1 MKNYGRT
8 SVSEFLGDQIV
19 FRNLLPFD
27 SRLPGLPHLR
37 QKLNFPE
44 NFLPRKSMPEY
55 GAVIAEIVR
64 AARELTLSN
73 ASIRRI
79 IYVGDT
85 RMNDGQ
91 AFLNICR
98 ASDWNGIAFIGAD
111 RPEPLK
117 IDLER
122 QNDKT
127 IYSANR
133 WKAIEKFET
142 FLAEQDFHVDES
154 TAVLF
159 DLDKTLLGA
168 RGRNDR
174 VIDAKRL
181 NAAEDTLRDAL
192 GSDYNPDQFQAAYHE
207 LNQIEFHP
215 FTADNQDYLVY
226 ICLII
231 SSGLISL
238 QDLTASVRAGKNSR
252 FEDFLIYVEEKSTS
266 LPQKVRDI
274 HQKVFTRVQSGDPTP
289 FKTFRYNEFKRT
301 VEHMGHLPDTASVE
315 EILSEEIVIT
325 EEIRRLANRWK
336 EQGALLFGL
345 SDKPDE
351 ATLPSQELSAQG
363 YLPVHRVATHGIGED
378 NGI

>member
-1 MKNYGRT
+1 MKCFGRAAI
-8 SVSEFLGDQIV
+8 SEFLGDQIV

-27 SRLPGLPHLR
+27 SRLPGLPELR
-37 QKLNFPE
+37 QKLKFPE

-55 GAVIAEIVR
+55 GAVIAEIVQ
-64 AARELTLSN
+64 AARQLTLPKTP
-73 ASIRRI
+73 IQRV

-98 ASDWNGIAFIGAD
+98 AAGWKGIAFIGSD
-111 RPEPLK
+111 RLEPLK
-117 IDLER
+117 IELEKH
-122 QNDKT
+122 NDQT
-127 IYSANR
+127 LYIANR
-133 WKAIEKFET
+133 WQAVNKFET
-142 FLAEQDFHVDES
+142 FLAQSNFTINEE

-168 RGRNDR
+168 RGRNDK

-181 NAAEDTLRDAL
+181 RAAEDTLRDAL
-192 GSDYNPDQFQAAYHE
+192 GSDYNPDLFQEAYHI

-238 QDLTASVRAGKNSR
+238 PELTSSIRTGEPSQ
-252 FEDFLIYVEEKSTS
+252 FQDFLEYAEERNGS
-266 LPQKVRDI
+266 LTPKVRKI
-274 HQKVFTRVQSGDPTP
+274 HDSVLARVQSGDPTP
-289 FKTFRYNEFKRT
+289 FKSFRHNEFRRT
-301 VEHMGHLPDTASVE
+301 VEHMGHLADTAPVE
-315 EILSEEIVIT
+315 EMLAEEIVIT
-325 EEIRRLANRWK
+325 AEIQTFANRCK
-336 EQGALLFGL
+336 RLGSLLFGL

-351 ATLPSQELSAQG
+351 ATLPPEELKTQG
-363 YLPVHRVATHGIGED
+363 YLPVHRVVTHAIGEE
-378 NGI
+378 

>member
-1 MKNYGRT
+1 MKCFGRAAI
-8 SVSEFLGDQIV
+8 SEFLGDQIV

-27 SRLPGLPHLR
+27 SRLPGLPELR

-55 GAVIAEIVR
+55 GAVIAEIVQ
-64 AARELTLSN
+64 AARQLTQPKTP
-73 ASIRRI
+73 IQRV

-98 ASDWNGIAFIGAD
+98 AAGWKGIAFIGSD
-111 RPEPLK
+111 RLETLK
-117 IDLER
+117 IELEKH
-122 QNDKT
+122 NDQT
-127 IYSANR
+127 LYIANR
-133 WKAIEKFET
+133 WQAVSKFET
-142 FLAEQDFHVDES
+142 FLAESNFTINEE

-168 RGRNDR
+168 RGRNDK

-181 NAAEDTLRDAL
+181 RAAEDTLRDAL
-192 GSDYNPDQFQAAYHE
+192 GSDYNPDLFQEAYHV

-238 QDLTASVRAGKNSR
+238 PELTSSVRTGKPSR
-252 FEDFLIYVEEKSTS
+252 FQDFLEYVEERNGS
-266 LPQKVRDI
+266 LTPKVHEI
-274 HQKVFTRVQSGDPTP
+274 HDSVLARVQSGDPTP
-289 FKTFRYNEFKRT
+289 FKSFRSNEFRRT
-301 VEHMGHLPDTASVE
+301 VEHMGHLADTSSVE
-315 EILSEEIVIT
+315 EMLAEEIVIT
-325 EEIRRLANRWK
+325 AEIRAIANRWK
-336 EQGALLFGL
+336 RQGALLFGL

-351 ATLPSQELSAQG
+351 ATLPSEELKTQG
-363 YLPVHRVATHGIGED
+363 YLPVHRVMTHVIGEE
-378 NGI
+378 